1 MNPVKHSQKNWR
13 FCLENS
19 GGDLLG
25 AGLDIDAQGHKQVAP
40 SLEIGLEPGQ
50 NSPGTSAWN
59 LPPGFLRVDGK
70 GHFKFQNGAGL
81 DGPPFAQRPTRK
93 LARKRAP
100 AHRVPAR
107 RRCPSKGLSPT
118 ILPHFL
124 QRAGLMPCR
133 AKRTGLPL
141 GGMAIF
147 GLLASETSS
156 ARGEMVPPARPV

>member
-93 LARKRAP
+93 LARRCAP
-100 AHRVPAR
+100 ATAQNPDLEQPRLSGESLRLDKKRGAAAVIRVIKADQRGAR
-107 RRCPSKGLSPT
+107 
-118 ILPHFL
+118 
-124 QRAGLMPCR
+124 
-133 AKRTGLPL
+133 
-141 GGMAIF
+141 
-147 GLLASETSS
+147 
-156 ARGEMVPPARPV
+156 